1 VSADAVAGRR
11 RGIVIWRRRRDGRA
25 QQYGWLAG
33 GLLDEALRVFGALQ
47 TACVEDRRLDARLRE
62 AFRRTAVDLLDDV
75 ASLAPLVVGA
85 PTWPVWPHEPG
96 PRDTDH
102 GADPPALEAV
112 QALATYTAKL
122 ASIAGVL
129 VGSEDEVATVFVG
142 LAAAAEARME
152 VLAS

>member
-1 VSADAVAGRR
+1 
-11 RGIVIWRRRRDGRA
+11 
-25 QQYGWLAG
+25 
-33 GLLDEALRVFGALQ
+33 
-47 TACVEDRRLDARLRE
+47 
-62 AFRRTAVDLLDDV
+62 
-75 ASLAPLVVGA
+75 
-85 PTWPVWPHEPG
+85 
-96 PRDTDH
+96 
-102 GADPPALEAV
+102 V